1 MVTTPMALAH
11 LIFLGLWGGAVL
23 VELVIELHARG
34 RAEREAVASE
44 LHFWI
49 DLLIELPLL
58 LAVLGTGFA
67 LAARQPVFPALLT
80 AKIALGL
87 TAILANLICVGV
99 VIQRRR
105 EVRRGA
111 SEPRVA
117 VLSRR
122 VRLTATPGL
131 PAGLAALYLGFHFM

>member
-1 MVTTPMALAH
+1 MITSPLAVAH
-11 LIFLGLWGGAVL
+11 LVFLGLWGGAVL

-34 RAEREAVASE
+34 MASREPVAAE

-58 LAVLGTGFA
+58 LAVLVTGFA
-67 LAARQPVFPALLT
+67 LTARQPAFSGLLL

-111 SEPRVA
+111 GESRVA

-122 VRLTATPGL
+122 VRLTAAPGL
-131 PAGLAALYLGFHFM
+131 PAGLAALYLGFHLM